1 MGNDDFMVTKGGCTG
16 GGGSGFASQDLKK
29 KRPVVH
35 KPIQLGG
42 QAVKW
47 ASFII

>member
-1 MGNDDFMVTKGGCTG
+1 MGTDDFMGTKGGCTG
-16 GGGSGFASQDLKK
+16 GGEGGFASQDLE

-35 KPIQLGG
+35 KPIQLGN

>member
-1 MGNDDFMVTKGGCTG
+1 MGTDDFMGAEEGCTG
-16 GGGSGFASQDLKK
+16 EGGGGFSSQDLKK

-35 KPIQLGG
+35 KPIQLGN